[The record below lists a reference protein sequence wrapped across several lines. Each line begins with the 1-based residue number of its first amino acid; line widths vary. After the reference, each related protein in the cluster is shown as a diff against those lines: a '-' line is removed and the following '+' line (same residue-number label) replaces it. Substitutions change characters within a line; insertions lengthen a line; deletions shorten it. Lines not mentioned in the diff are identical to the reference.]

1 MTGDHHA
8 DGGRCLTELNR
19 LVAGLAGQDRS
30 ELAAALDTI
39 ERHRAGVR
47 RMVDR
52 RARRQVSGA
61 TSRSSRP
68 PRAAAWTRCRPGR
81 AGDPAEPG
89 GHRRRHRGGA
99 GPAGSR
105 GRRRAARPR
114 HGRHP
119 RRGHY
124 LRRGCPRRHT
134 RGGPGRLRRFLLLRA
149 GVVQD
154 DDGAVGECGEA
165 ARPRVGRADPHR
177 PAARARL
184 RGQFGAGVR
193 HPGLPVLQD
202 AAPKGYLVGWRSRCG
217 CTTADQHV
225 RLLRGRRPGERSQA
239 DAPQLLGHQ
248 VVTHRRPASST
259 PPPAT
264 PSSASTT
271 RPPGSAGSDGPWT
284 PRPAAPV
291 PRSASPAR

>member
-1 MTGDHHA
+1 
-8 DGGRCLTELNR
+8 
-19 LVAGLAGQDRS
+19 
-30 ELAAALDTI
+30 
-39 ERHRAGVR
+39 
-47 RMVDR
+47 MVDR
-52 RARRQVSGA
+52 RARRQVPARLRGLHGHHAPRPGPGA
-61 TSRSSRP
+61 
-68 PRAAAWTRCRPGR
+68 RPGR

-184 RGQFGAGVR
+184 RGQFDAPGPGRRGVRGAGVLPGGAAR
-193 HPGLPVLQD
+193 VPGGTGARLPRGAHRPARPALLHPPRRRAGGRGGGR
-202 AAPKGYLVGWRSRCG
+202 AGRS
-217 CTTADQHV
+217 
-225 RLLRGRRPGERSQA
+225 RRPGRPRRSRA
-239 DAPQLLGHQ
+239 
-248 VVTHRRPASST
+248 RRARRGPRRGDRGPA
-259 PPPAT
+259 
-264 PSSASTT
+264 
-271 RPPGSAGSDGPWT
+271 
-284 PRPAAPV
+284 
-291 PRSASPAR
+291 